1 MENFFLTEYFDWQP
15 KRVTVMHRLINRA
28 FRELRIPFRTGPYS
42 GGMTTIEQRI
52 NLFHFVMQVL
62 VYNVPGDL
70 VELGCYA
77 GHTSVLIQKVL
88 QRYAPERRLHVY
100 DSFEGLPDK
109 SDADGA
115 TKFRKGWLSTT
126 EGNLVGNFTKYDL
139 PLPVIHKGWFENTLP
154 TELPAQIAFA
164 HLDGD
169 FYSSIAVSLQ
179 YVYPKMSKG
188 AVCVIDDYC
197 DPAVD
202 PHGWNALPGV
212 KKACDEFFADKPERV
227 HYIYSGPYSHGFFH
241 RA

>member
-1 MENFFLTEYFDWQP
+1 MENFFLAEYFDWQP
-15 KRVTVMHRLINRA
+15 KRPTLVHRAINKALRGM
-28 FRELRIPFRTGPYS
+28 RIPYRTGPYS
-42 GGMTTIEQRI
+42 GRMTSIEQRI

-62 VYNVPGDL
+62 VYDVPGDL

-88 QRYAPERRLHVY
+88 QRYAPGRTLHVY

-109 SDADGA
+109 SDADGL
-115 TKFRKGWLSTT
+115 TPFRKGWLSS
-126 EGNLVGNFTKYDL
+126 TKGELASSFLKYGL
-139 PLPVIHKGWFENTLP
+139 PLPLIHKGWFKDTLP
-154 TELPAQIAFA
+154 VELPDVIAFA

-179 YVYPKMSKG
+179 FVYPRLSKG

-197 DPAVD
+197 DPSLY
-202 PHGWNALPGV
+202 PGGWNALPGV
-212 KKACDEFFADKPERV
+212 KKACDEFFSDKPEKV

-241 RA
+241 KA